1 MLPERRR
8 APRPAHLAHEGTADD
23 IVLAR
28 SRRLIAEIDAL
39 LERSQE
45 LMAKQ
50 ALLHRSWR

>member
-1 MLPERRR
+1 MLPERRS
-8 APRPAHLAHEGTADD
+8 APRPAGPDDEGLAVD

-28 SRRLIAEIDAL
+28 SKCLIAEIDAL
-39 LERSQE
+39 LEHSQE